1 MIQISTDENDIILDP
16 FAGSGT
22 VLTQSAYMK
31 RNYIGFELNN
41 EYIKMFE
48 NYIKRT
54 IKKYRKEYELLEQ
67 QNNQSN
73 FETQILNLRAL
84 KFARLLINKIEEE
97 TARDDFKIFV
107 TIKIK
112 VVKEISL

>member
-54 IKKYRKEYELLEQ
+54 IKNTGKNMNYW
-67 QNNQSN
+67 S
-73 FETQILNLRAL
+73 
-84 KFARLLINKIEEE
+84 NKII
-97 TARDDFKIFV
+97 RV
-107 TIKIK
+107 TLRHK
-112 VVKEISL
+112 S

>member
-1 MIQISTDENDIILDP
+1 
-16 FAGSGT
+16 
-22 VLTQSAYMK
+22 
-31 RNYIGFELNN
+31 
-41 EYIKMFE
+41 MFE

-54 IKKYRKEYELLEQ
+54 IKKKYRKEYELLEQ

-112 VVKEISL
+112 VVKRNKSIVAEYQIIGDAESNNIFKTYQRNYSQASFVKI